1 MGLQSVTLRLPE
13 AIYRRLQ
20 RTAEMTHQ
28 PLEDVVLQTILGNLP
43 PSVDEAPAE
52 LRDELIA
59 LQTLA
64 EDELWAVARSTM
76 NPDQQRRL
84 EHLLRKNSRGTLTQR
99 ECEELER
106 LGEEVDRLTVRK
118 AYAYALLRW
127 RGYPVPTLEE
137 LESQM

>member
-43 PSVDEAPAE
+43 PSVDEAPPE